1 MFAGI
6 ALLEAFTTFGDT
18 DMMAKK
24 LGPQNLP
31 ITSNVLNPGYVFTE
45 MRHLLKLTYFTPMFH
60 IYTP

>member
-1 MFAGI
+1 MIGGT

-18 DMMAKK
+18 NMMAKK

-31 ITSNVLNPGYVFTE
+31 ITSNVLNPGYVFAE